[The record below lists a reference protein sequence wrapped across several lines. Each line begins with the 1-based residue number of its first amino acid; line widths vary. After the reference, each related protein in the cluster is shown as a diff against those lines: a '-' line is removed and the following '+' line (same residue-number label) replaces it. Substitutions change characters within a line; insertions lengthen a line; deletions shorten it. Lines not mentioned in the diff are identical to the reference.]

1 MENHALIPA
10 HLRAVHPKIPTEF
23 PPTPDMVL
31 LEDAI
36 RIAPSF
42 ASPAY
47 LELLGKAKE
56 DLLYYRKSVVD
67 GTIAARPTYLEDF
80 TRLHTEKIT
89 AFFLEVF
96 SGEEFSDSEKR
107 NALFYS
113 LEMLEF
119 LDVDLFYQQEK
130 AQRFTFWK
138 SYLETIGA
146 GERVNNFE
154 KYRNRMRKLENNFE
168 QPHSV

>member
-1 MENHALIPA
+1 MENHVLIPE

-36 RIAPSF
+36 RISPPF

-47 LELLGKAKE
+47 LELLEKAKAE
-56 DLLYYRKSVVD
+56 LLYYRKSVVD
-67 GTIAARPTYLEDF
+67 GTIAARPTYLEEF
-80 TRLHTEKIT
+80 TRLHVEKVT
-89 AFFLEVF
+89 SFFLEVLEMP
-96 SGEEFSDSEKR
+96 GALEAEKK

-119 LDVDLFYQQEK
+119 LDVDMFYRQEK
-130 AQRFTFWK
+130 AERFAFWK
-138 SYLETIGA
+138 AHLENFGA
-146 GERVNNFE
+146 DERANYFE